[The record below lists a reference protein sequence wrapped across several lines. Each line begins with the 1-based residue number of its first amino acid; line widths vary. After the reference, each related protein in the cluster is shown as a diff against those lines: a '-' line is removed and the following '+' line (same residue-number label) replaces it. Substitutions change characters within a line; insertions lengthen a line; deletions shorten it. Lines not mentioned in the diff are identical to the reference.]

1 MRVFQGFDEL
11 EKIPNPVLTI
21 GTFDGVH
28 LGHQRIIQQLNEEA
42 QKHGGESVLFT
53 FYPHPRMVLFPDS
66 HGLKLLQTQVEK
78 IEKLERMGL
87 QNVIVHP
94 FTKEFSRLTAVEFVR
109 DYLVNKLNVKT
120 IVIGYDHQFGKNRE
134 GSLELLK
141 DLGPVYDFNVIEIA
155 AQDIDDVNVSSTK
168 IRNALSA
175 GNIETAN
182 LFLGAPFELNGTV
195 IPGKQVGRK
204 IGFPTAN
211 MDLGSSVKIIPA
223 AGVYLVRTVLQ
234 NRAEY
239 FGMMNIGVNP
249 TVRDTDEVSIEVN
262 LLDFSGN
269 LYGQELQVKALTRLR
284 DELKFNS
291 LEDLKIQLSKDEHT
305 VRNLLLHS
313 NY

>member
-1 MRVFQGFDEL
+1 MKVFQGFDEL
-11 EKIPNPVLTI
+11 TKIPNPVLTI

-94 FTKEFSRLTAVEFVR
+94 FTKEFSRLTAIEFVR

-141 DLGPVYDFNVIEIA
+141 DLAPVYDFNVIEIP

-168 IRNALSA
+168 IRNALKS

-182 LFLGAPFELNGTV
+182 AFLGEPFEMNGIV
-195 IPGKQVGRK
+195 QSGKQIGRS

-211 MDLGSSVKIIPA
+211 IDLGSSVKLIPEI
-223 AGVYLVRTVLQ
+223 GVYLVRVVTPS
-234 NRAEY
+234 RAEY
-239 FGMMNIGVNP
+239 FGMLNIGVNP
-249 TVRDTDEVSIEVN
+249 TVSDNAQTTIEVH
-262 LLDFSGN
+262 LLDFSGD
-269 LYGQELQVKALTRLR
+269 LYGQELQVKVLSRLR
-284 DELKFNS
+284 DELKFDS
-291 LEDLKIQLSKDEHT
+291 LEELKNQLAKDENT
-305 VRNLLLHS
+305 VRDMVLHS

>member
-1 MRVFQGFDEL
+1 VRVFQGFDEL
-11 EKIPNPVLTI
+11 TKIPNPVLTI

-94 FTKEFSRLTAVEFVR
+94 FTKEFSRLTAIEFVR

-141 DLGPVYDFNVIEIA
+141 DLAPVYDFNVIEIP

-168 IRNALSA
+168 IRNALKS

-182 LFLGAPFELNGTV
+182 AFLGEPFEMNGIV
-195 IPGKQVGRK
+195 QSGKQIGRS

-211 MDLGSSVKIIPA
+211 IDLGSSVKLIPEI
-223 AGVYLVRTVLQ
+223 GVYLVRVVTPS
-234 NRAEY
+234 RAEY
-239 FGMMNIGVNP
+239 FGMLNIGVNP
-249 TVRDTDEVSIEVN
+249 TVSDNAQTTIEVH
-262 LLDFSGN
+262 LLDYSGD
-269 LYGQELQVKALTRLR
+269 LYGQELQVKVLSRLR
-284 DELKFNS
+284 DELKFDS
-291 LEDLKIQLSKDEHT
+291 LEELKNQLAKDENT
-305 VRNLLLHS
+305 VRDMVLHS

>member
-1 MRVFQGFDEL
+1 VKVFQGFDEL
-11 EKIPNPVLTI
+11 TKIPNPVLTI

-94 FTKEFSRLTAVEFVR
+94 FTKEFSRLTAIEFVR

-141 DLGPVYDFNVIEIA
+141 DLAPVYDFNVIEIP

-168 IRNALSA
+168 IRNALKS

-182 LFLGAPFELNGTV
+182 AFLGEPFEMNGIV
-195 IPGKQVGRK
+195 QSGKQIGRS

-211 MDLGSSVKIIPA
+211 IDLGSSVKLIPEI
-223 AGVYLVRTVLQ
+223 GVYLVRVVTPS
-234 NRAEY
+234 RAEY
-239 FGMMNIGVNP
+239 FGMLNIGVNP
-249 TVRDTDEVSIEVN
+249 TISDNAQTTIEVH
-262 LLDFSGN
+262 LLDFSGD
-269 LYGQELQVKALTRLR
+269 LYGQELQVKVLSRLR
-284 DELKFNS
+284 DELKFDS
-291 LEDLKIQLSKDEHT
+291 LEELKNQLAKDENT
-305 VRNLLLHS
+305 VRDMVLHS

>member
-11 EKIPNPVLTI
+11 TKIPNPVLTI

-94 FTKEFSRLTAVEFVR
+94 FTKEFSRLTAIEFVR

-141 DLGPVYDFNVIEIA
+141 DLAPVYDFNVIEIP

-168 IRNALSA
+168 IRNALKS

-182 LFLGAPFELNGTV
+182 AFLGEPFEMNGIV
-195 IPGKQVGRK
+195 QSGKQIGRS

-211 MDLGSSVKIIPA
+211 IDLGSSVKLIPEI
-223 AGVYLVRTVLQ
+223 GVYLVRVVTPS
-234 NRAEY
+234 RAEY
-239 FGMMNIGVNP
+239 FGMLNIGVNP
-249 TVRDTDEVSIEVN
+249 TVSDNAQTTIEVH
-262 LLDFSGN
+262 LLDYSGD
-269 LYGQELQVKALTRLR
+269 LYGQELQVKVLSRLR
-284 DELKFNS
+284 DELKFDS
-291 LEDLKIQLSKDEHT
+291 LEELKNQLAKDENT
-305 VRNLLLHS
+305 VRDMVLHS